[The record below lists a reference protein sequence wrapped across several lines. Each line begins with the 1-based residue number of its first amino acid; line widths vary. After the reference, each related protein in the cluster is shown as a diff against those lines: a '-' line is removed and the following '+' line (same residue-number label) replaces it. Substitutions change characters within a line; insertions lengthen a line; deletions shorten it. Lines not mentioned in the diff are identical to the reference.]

1 MEKLFYTPLFSDKII
16 LEKKDVYPSI
26 SQTVFN
32 GSDYMSVD
40 TDVLN
45 TTFKFLKE
53 PVEAFASQVMAK
65 LGFEQFS
72 ICTSWLTRTNNDNM
86 PRQDHIHTNSFM
98 SGVVYLHDDC
108 SPLLLRHPMPWRWSS
123 GESNEITASG
133 YLFEPE
139 EGSVIMFPSHI
150 AHIITP
156 MTSTKTR
163 YSVAF
168 NIVPSGTFGTR
179 DSRVQY

>member
-53 PVEAFASQVMAK
+53 PVEAFA
-65 LGFEQFS
+65 
-72 ICTSWLTRTNNDNM
+72 
-86 PRQDHIHTNSFM
+86 
-98 SGVVYLHDDC
+98 
-108 SPLLLRHPMPWRWSS
+108 
-123 GESNEITASG
+123 
-133 YLFEPE
+133 
-139 EGSVIMFPSHI
+139 
-150 AHIITP
+150 
-156 MTSTKTR
+156 
-163 YSVAF
+163 
-168 NIVPSGTFGTR
+168 
-179 DSRVQY
+179 